1 MKLTLAFALLLLLV
15 IFSANPRALAQD
27 AARGQEAGMR
37 RGNRGAA
44 EGPYGPAELPG
55 KGLAQ
60 HPFLYAGEGPK
71 LNIFIVRDGKVD
83 WSYTH
88 PGRGEISD
96 ATQLSNGNI
105 LFAYQFGVALVSPE
119 KKVLWQHEAPAGTEI
134 HTAQPLGTDRVMFV
148 QNGDP
153 ARLVVMKI
161 ADNSIAKEFNLPT
174 GNSRNTHLQFR
185 HARVT
190 KNGTFLVA
198 HMDMG
203 KVSEY
208 DDTGKEIWTVSVP
221 SPWSAARLKNG
232 NTLVT
237 GNRNFVREVNREGEI
252 VWELTQADVPD
263 IRLFNTQTSCR
274 LANGNTLV
282 TNWRSPRGEN
292 FPVQVIEVT
301 PEKKLVWAL
310 RSWTEPANLGPASN
324 IQILDE
330 AGAAENAE
338 LER

>member
-1 MKLTLAFALLLLLV
+1 MLV
-15 IFSANPRALAQD
+15 AQD
-27 AARGQEAGMR
+27 APRGQGASPR
-37 RGNRGAA
+37 RGNRGGPEA
-44 EGPYGPAELPG
+44 PYGPAELPG

-60 HPFLYAGEGPK
+60 HNFLYAGEAPV
-71 LNIFIVRDGKVD
+71 LNIFIIKNGKVD

-119 KKVLWQHEAPAGTEI
+119 KKILWEHKAPEGVEI
-134 HTAQPLGTDRVMFV
+134 HTASPIGADRVMWV
-148 QNGDP
+148 QCGDP
-153 ARLVVMKI
+153 AKLVVMKI
-161 ADNSIAKEFNLPT
+161 ADNSIEKEFNLPT
-174 GNSRNTHLQFR
+174 GNARNTHLQFR

-190 KNGTFLVA
+190 KAGTYLVA
-198 HMDMG
+198 HMDVG

-208 DDTGKEIWTVSVP
+208 DDAGKEIWTVAVP

-232 NTLVT
+232 NTLIT
-237 GNRNFVREVNREGEI
+237 GNRNFVREVNPAGET
-252 VWELTQADVPD
+252 VWELTQADLPE

-282 TNWRSPRGEN
+282 TNWRSPRGGN

-301 PEKKLVWAL
+301 PDKKLVWAL
-310 RSWTEPANLGPASN
+310 RSWEEPANLGPASN

-330 AGAAENAE
+330 PGAAEKME

>member
-1 MKLTLAFALLLLLV
+1 MKLTMNCALLLA
-15 IFSANPRALAQD
+15 IFSAHPRALAQD
-27 AARGQEAGMR
+27 AVRGQEAGAR
-37 RGNRGAA
+37 RGNRGADDR
-44 EGPYGPAELPG
+44 PYGPAELPG

-60 HPFLYAGEGPK
+60 HPFLYAGEAPT
-71 LNIFIVRDGKVD
+71 LNIYIVRDGKVD

-119 KKVLWQHEAPAGTEI
+119 KKVLWQHDAPAGTEI
-134 HTAQPLGTDRVMFV
+134 HTAQPMGTDRVMFV

-153 ARLVVMKI
+153 AKLVVMKI
-161 ADNSIAKEFNLPT
+161 ADNAVEKEFNLPT
-174 GNSRNTHLQFR
+174 GNPRNVHVQFR

-190 KNGTFLVA
+190 KAGTFLVA
-198 HMDMG
+198 HMDMN

-208 DDTGKEIWTVSVP
+208 DDTGTEIWTVTVP

-237 GNRNFVREVNREGEI
+237 GNRNFVREINPAGET

-282 TNWRSPRGEN
+282 TNWRGPRGGN
-292 FPVQVIEVT
+292 YPIQVIEVT
-301 PEKKLVWAL
+301 PEKKLVWGL
-310 RSWTEPANLGPASN
+310 RSWEEPANLGPASN

-330 AGAAENAE
+330 PGAAEKAE